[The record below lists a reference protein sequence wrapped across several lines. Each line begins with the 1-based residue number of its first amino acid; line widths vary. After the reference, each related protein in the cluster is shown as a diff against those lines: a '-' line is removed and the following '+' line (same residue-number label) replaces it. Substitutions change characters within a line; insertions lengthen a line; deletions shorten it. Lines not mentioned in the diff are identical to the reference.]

1 MRKQNLLFSESY
13 IMDNTT
19 VAPLCRAQRRSRGGG
34 GGEEK
39 EKGGRP
45 SIFDKEPLLWT
56 GTAARL
62 KHSLKW
68 LSPPPPSFLSLCLS
82 LPSAQCAGEWD
93 RIANCV
99 ITAMVQAFVVFPS
112 WTISSLQQGK
122 IKLLAQLKRK
132 LGFDQRELMLG
143 EKCKSL
149 YRRLMLWCFALT
161 NRC

>member
-68 LSPPPPSFLSLCLS
+68 LSPPPPSFLSLSLVALRSVCGWMGSYCKLCDYSDGPGFCGLPLLNDFFSAAGKNQTLS
-82 LPSAQCAGEWD
+82 AVKEKAWVRSERINVGGE
-93 RIANCV
+93 
-99 ITAMVQAFVVFPS
+99 M
-112 WTISSLQQGK
+112 
-122 IKLLAQLKRK
+122 
-132 LGFDQRELMLG
+132 
-143 EKCKSL
+143 
-149 YRRLMLWCFALT
+149 
-161 NRC
+161 

>member
-1 MRKQNLLFSESY
+1 
-13 IMDNTT
+13 MDNTT

-62 KHSLKW
+62 KHSFIHSSNNFL
-68 LSPPPPSFLSLCLS
+68 PPPHHFSLCLS

-99 ITAMVQAFVVFPS
+99 ITATVQAFVVFPS
-112 WTISSLQQGK
+112 
-122 IKLLAQLKRK
+122 
-132 LGFDQRELMLG
+132 
-143 EKCKSL
+143 
-149 YRRLMLWCFALT
+149 
-161 NRC
+161 